1 MMHTLLVGALAF
13 ILGYGLG
20 GGTIIR
26 RVQSGRIVLG
36 GRIYLCKDT
45 GPEVR

>member
-1 MMHTLLVGALAF
+1 MVTAVIGILAF
-13 ILGYGLG
+13 LLGYGLG
-20 GGTIIR
+20 GGAIIR
-26 RVQSGRIVLG
+26 RVQSGRIIIS